1 MQNLSLAAI
10 FLKQDMGRY
19 AEKCF
24 TRIYRDLCGDVKL
37 GQAHPN
43 RLQHGG
49 RKPTETSLTEL

>member
-10 FLKQDMGRY
+10 FLQQDMGRY

-24 TRIYRDLCGDVKL
+24 TRIYRDLCGDVKHL
-37 GQAHPN
+37 N

>member
-37 GQAHPN
+37 G
-43 RLQHGG
+43 
-49 RKPTETSLTEL
+49 